1 MKLVINTRKQ
11 VLRNCHYIRPLVP
24 PVVYGKKWEDGDTD
38 KMAND
43 MNYWAFEPGA
53 KWHGFEGYAKGQYF
67 IDADEAAVRYGRH

>member
-53 KWHGFEGYAKGQYF
+53 KWHGFEGYARPVLHRS
-67 IDADEAAVRYGRH
+67 DEAAVRYGRH